1 MMIETIITEDVA
13 MIRVTAFALIC
24 LTLGQLIAADLVTPE
39 TTVRELL
46 SRPAPANWQPS
57 KVDRNLYLDLAE
69 RICRNAAPW
78 VDERGAVID
87 PVIHKEWQQTTP
99 RFVATGAILLYFG
112 RCEDLREVIFRA
124 MDYVCRALNEPGI
137 KDRSSD
143 FWMREIA
150 TAYRVLQKVAPP
162 ERVAEWQKQISQ
174 MVPEQTYLFTSPDPA
189 KRAEFHNWA
198 VYASAGESLRQSA
211 GIGGP
216 DNALWGDKF
225 FDEYM
230 SYQLKK
236 FNDFGMYRD
245 PNDPI
250 TYDITTRLQIAAALE
265 QGYSGKLR
273 PELESLL
280 KRGDFVTLLEVA
292 PTGEVPFGGRSSQ
305 FYFQEGIVSA
315 LCELAASHYKDSD
328 PRLAGA
334 FKRQAHLSAMATKDG
349 LLRSDGKLFHLKN
362 RFTPETRHGCDLYG
376 HYSVY
381 SLFAGSVLGL
391 AALYADD
398 TIAEAPAPAEI
409 GHFGFAVTGSFE
421 KAFANAN
428 DNYLEFDLLPMPLHD
443 ACGLGRILL
452 AGLPWGV
459 LPVLPF
465 AAEPHYVIAPDL
477 PPNKFAAAVA
487 PEWRNAKGEVE
498 RLAEKTGAPAGVF
511 RTVDAQA
518 GIFEA
523 VYEHRGATVTYLAKL
538 TAPGKLELTVTVS
551 GDSADESMLLPILQ
565 FDGQNRPETQILPDG
580 LAVTLNHTMLAITGG
595 APQPDGTAV
604 NRTGLYQLYRFPMT
618 GKTITLKFAV
628 NQK

>member
-1 MMIETIITEDVA
+1 MQIAVA
-13 MIRVTAFALIC
+13 ALAA
-24 LTLGQLIAADLVTPE
+24 LTLSPLIAADPSTPE
-39 TTVRELL
+39 NAVRRLL
-46 SRPAPANWQPS
+46 KRPTPDHWQPS
-57 KVDRNLYLDLAE
+57 KVDRTLYLDLAE

-87 PVIHKEWQQTTP
+87 PVIGKEWQQTTP

-112 RCEDLREVIFRA
+112 RCEDLREVIFRS
-124 MDYVCRALNEPGI
+124 MDYVCHALNQPGI

-150 TAYRVLQKVAPP
+150 TAYRVLQKIAPP
-162 ERVAEWQKQISQ
+162 ERLAKWQAQIAAV
-174 MVPEQTYLFTSPDPA
+174 VPEQTYLFTSPDPE

-198 VYASAGESLRQSA
+198 VYSAAGESLRQSA

-216 DNALWGDKF
+216 DSALWGDKF

-250 TYDITTRLQIAAALE
+250 TYDITTRLQIAAAL
-265 QGYSGKLR
+265 QQNYTGKLR

-280 KRGDFVTLLEVA
+280 QRGDFVTLLEVA

-315 LCELAASHYKDSD
+315 LCELAASYYKDSD

-334 FKRQAHLSAMATKDG
+334 FKRQAHLSALATKDG
-349 LLRSDGKLFHLKN
+349 LLREEGKLFHLKN
-362 RFTPETRHGCDLYG
+362 RFAPETRHGCDLYG

-409 GHFGFAVTGSFE
+409 GNFGFAVTGSFE
-421 KAFANAN
+421 KAFANAGG
-428 DNYLEFDLLPMPLHD
+428 NYLEFDLLPMPLHD

-452 AGLPWGV
+452 KGLPWGI

-465 AAEPHYVIAPDL
+465 AAEPHYVIASDL

-487 PEWRNAKGEVE
+487 PEWRNAAGEVE
-498 RLAEKTGAPAGVF
+498 RLAAKSEGPAGAF
-511 RTVDAQA
+511 RTVDAA
-518 GIFEA
+518 KGVFECI
-523 VYEHRGATVTYLAKL
+523 YEYHGATVTYLAKL
-538 TAPGKLELTVTVS
+538 GEPGKLELTITLA
-551 GDSADESMLLPILQ
+551 GDCKDESMLLPILQ
-565 FDGQNRPETQILPDG
+565 FDGENRPETAVFADG
-580 LAVTLNHTMLAITGG
+580 LTVTLHQTTLLVTATGG
-595 APQPDGTAV
+595 TPQPDGTAV
-604 NRTGLYQLYRFPMT
+604 NRTGLYQLYRFPI
-618 GKTITLKFAV
+618 KDKSITLNFTVK
-628 NQK
+628 Q